1 MTDDPYHSK
10 KSVPFL
16 VLAAAIVAW
25 MAFRVAR
32 WLFVTQ
38 AIFRAAAREAGPAAA
53 SPWAFLG
60 IPLVVLGI
68 VVLVLL
74 AAVVLALK
82 SRFDHRSRGPL

>member
-16 VLAAAIVAW
+16 VLATAIVAW
-25 MAFRVAR
+25 MAFRVFR

-38 AIFRAAAREAGPAAA
+38 TICPAAA